1 MTNKNKINDNYI
13 TKIKGRQILAKDF
26 SKISIDIKR
35 NSNSN
40 NIIIPNIKKTK
51 PSFKSSIDSEKE
63 IKIDSRILKIA
74 EILNMDNEAG
84 LDRLLSLLK
93 TAQMMSSLWRGF
105 SFLQAPPEPISIAN
119 ITKSLSSVLTALS
132 NKEIPDSYDRNLTS
146 SIVFRD
152 FIIERQGFTLISKEW
167 IKPLAKWIGNKNCL
181 EIMSGKGTLSYALKQ
196 EGVNIKA
203 TDDFSWSKFT
213 SMNTWC
219 DIEQIDA
226 VEAIEKYGKDMDY
239 IIMSWCYMDD
249 TGYKCLK
256 KMREINPNCK
266 MLYIGEWQ
274 GGCTGNDEF
283 FESLVEICDESFEK
297 IAAKLPQWSGIHDRL
312 CLIN

>member
-152 FIIERQGFTLISKEW
+152 FIVERQGL
-167 IKPLAKWIGNKNCL
+167 L
-181 EIMSGKGTLSYALKQ
+181 
-196 EGVNIKA
+196 
-203 TDDFSWSKFT
+203 
-213 SMNTWC
+213 
-219 DIEQIDA
+219 
-226 VEAIEKYGKDMDY
+226 
-239 IIMSWCYMDD
+239 
-249 TGYKCLK
+249 
-256 KMREINPNCK
+256 
-266 MLYIGEWQ
+266 
-274 GGCTGNDEF
+274 
-283 FESLVEICDESFEK
+283 
-297 IAAKLPQWSGIHDRL
+297 
-312 CLIN
+312 